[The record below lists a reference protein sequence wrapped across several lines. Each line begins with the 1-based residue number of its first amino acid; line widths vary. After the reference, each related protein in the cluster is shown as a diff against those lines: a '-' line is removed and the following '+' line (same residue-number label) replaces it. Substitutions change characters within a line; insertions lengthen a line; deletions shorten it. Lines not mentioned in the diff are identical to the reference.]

1 LTLPRQTFTW
11 LRQLF
16 KGSDPASDPARLA
29 ALSDGPGGGADSSA
43 SGRKFR
49 PDVEGLRAL
58 AILLVVLY
66 HANVPG
72 VRGGFVGVDVFF
84 VISGFLIT
92 GLLVS
97 EAGRSGR
104 VSILRFYARRARR
117 ILPAATLVIIL
128 TVLASYHYL
137 GFLVGNQVADDGKWA
152 TVFLANIHFASLGT
166 NYFSSEVPPSP
177 LQHMWSLSVEEQF
190 YAVWPLLVLLVTA
203 AARRFSLRVCLGAVL
218 GVIIVASFAWSV
230 IETDQNGVWAYFS
243 PLTRGWELA
252 AGGLVAVAAPLVERI
267 PRMVAIALGGI
278 GLIGVIV
285 SGTTYSSHTTYPGAA
300 VALPVLGTAAVI
312 VAGSAVAGSGVE
324 LLLRLR
330 PVQWLGAR
338 SYSLYLW
345 HWPFLVI
352 AAEHAGKTLSVG
364 QNLLWVLAALGA
376 SMISYRLIENPVR
389 RAGVL
394 IKRPVV
400 SIALGLCLIG
410 ASLGVAQLEL
420 QNHSGPNGIGPVST
434 SLPIHAAI
442 VLVGMTDGVRRL

>member
-1 LTLPRQTFTW
+1 L

-29 ALSDGPGGGADSSA
+29 ALPDGPGGGADTSA
-43 SGRKFR
+43 AGRKFR

-66 HANVPG
+66 HADVPG
-72 VRGGFVGVDVFF
+72 VRGGYVGVDVFF

-92 GLLVS
+92 GLLVN
-97 EAGRSGR
+97 EASRSGR

-117 ILPAATLVIIL
+117 ILPAATVVIIL

-137 GFLVGNQVADDGKWA
+137 GFLVGNQVAVDGKWA
-152 TVFLANIHFASLGT
+152 TVFLANIHFGSLGT
-166 NYFSSEVPPSP
+166 NYFSAEAPPSP

-190 YAVWPLLVLLVTA
+190 YAVWPLLVLLVTV
-203 AARRFSLRVCLGAVL
+203 AARRFSLRLCLGAVL
-218 GVIIVASFAWSV
+218 GAIIVASFTWSI
-230 IETDQNGVWAYFS
+230 IETGQNATWAYFS

-252 AGGLVAVAAPLVERI
+252 AGGLVAVAAPLVGRI
-267 PRMVAIALGGI
+267 PRTVALLMGVI
-278 GLIGVIV
+278 GLAGVIV
-285 SGTTYSSHTTYPGAA
+285 SGTTYSPQTTYPGAA
-300 VALPVLGTAAVI
+300 VALPVLGTALVI
-312 VAGSAVAGSGVE
+312 MAGSAVAGTGVE

-330 PVQWLGAR
+330 PLQWLGAR

-352 AAEHAGKTLSVG
+352 AMEHVGHPLSVG

-376 SMISYRLIENPVR
+376 SMISYRLIENPIR
-389 RAGVL
+389 RADPLV
-394 IKRPVV
+394 KRPLV
-400 SIALGLCLIG
+400 SVALGLCLIG

-420 QNHSGPNGIGPVST
+420 NNHSGPNGLGPPST
-434 SLPIHAAI
+434 SVRASEADA
-442 VLVGMTDGVRRL
+442 VVGMTNRARRL